1 MHIYQECI
9 RKHLYYLLN
18 FFITNMKTIFFFFK
32 ELSTLKIQ
40 HFASTELSL
49 AIKYYQPL
57 FPQPVAVKHRQHLDY
72 VTFLCWTSLPA
83 SLCLLSLPGSWL
95 ALPHLLCQAS
105 HACKGGEW
113 CFRQTWNKGET
124 KLFQFHSWQ
133 YGLESTEIHIIPV

>member
-1 MHIYQECI
+1 MKCKVTFGMKVMSNAYIPRMYSKTFVLSLELFYH
-9 RKHLYYLLN
+9 KHEDY
-18 FFITNMKTIFFFFK
+18 FFFFFK

-49 AIKYYQPL
+49 AIKYYRPL

-72 VTFLCWTSLPA
+72 VTFLCWASLPA

-113 CFRQTWNKGET
+113 CFRQT
-124 KLFQFHSWQ
+124 
-133 YGLESTEIHIIPV
+133 